1 MGRTHD
7 YAVTVRWTGD
17 QGSGTADYRSY
28 SRAHDVVAEGK
39 PVLAGSADTAFRGDP
54 ARWNPEE
61 LLVAALAQCHMLSYL
76 ALCARDG
83 VVVTGYTDAA
93 EGTMEES
100 ATYGG
105 NFTEVVLRPRVRVAE
120 EAMRHRA
127 ELLHHEASET
137 CFIANSVDFPVHH
150 LPVVEV
156 G

>member
-1 MGRTHD
+1 MGRTHG

-17 QGSGTADYRSY
+17 EGSGTSDYRSY

-39 PVLAGSADTAFRGDP
+39 PALAGSADPAFRGDP

-76 ALCARDG
+76 ALCARHG

-100 ATYGG
+100 PTHGG
-105 NFTEVVLRPRVRVAE
+105 HFTEVVLRPRVRVAE
-120 EAMRHRA
+120 ESMRHKA
-127 ELLHHEASET
+127 GALHHEASET

-150 LPVVEV
+150 SPVVEV

>member
-1 MGRTHD
+1 MARTHD

-17 QGSGTADYRSY
+17 EGSGTAGYRSY
-28 SRAHDVVAEGK
+28 SRAHDVVAGGK
-39 PVLAGSADTAFRGDP
+39 PVLAGSADPAFLGDP

-76 ALCARDG
+76 ALCARQG
-83 VVVTGYTDAA
+83 VVVTGYSDAA

-100 ATYGG
+100 ATHGG
-105 NFTEVVLRPRVRVAE
+105 HFTGVVLRPRVRVAD
-120 EAMRHRA
+120 EAMRHKA
-127 ELLHHEASET
+127 ESLHHEAAET

-150 LPVVEV
+150 HPVVEV